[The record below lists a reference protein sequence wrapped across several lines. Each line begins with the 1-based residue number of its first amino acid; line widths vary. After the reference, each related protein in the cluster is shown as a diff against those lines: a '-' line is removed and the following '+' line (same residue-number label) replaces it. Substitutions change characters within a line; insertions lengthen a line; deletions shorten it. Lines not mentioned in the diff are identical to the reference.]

1 MKNTHLSNHR
11 QDYFGGI
18 GEWDQNPCD
27 LLGRA
32 NLPALPK
39 LLNCFLD
46 YQFSFR
52 LQFGILHFNLRKLYC
67 PKLYSTISGQHARES
82 SSWLLCLLVDL
93 EVALP
98 AKEKFPAKELV
109 KKLSPHLIA

>member
-18 GEWDQNPCD
+18 GEWDKNPCD

-39 LLNCFLD
+39 LLNSFLI
-46 YQFSFR
+46 F
-52 LQFGILHFNLRKLYC
+52 IL
-67 PKLYSTISGQHARES
+67 AA
-82 SSWLLCLLVDL
+82 V
-93 EVALP
+93 
-98 AKEKFPAKELV
+98 
-109 KKLSPHLIA
+109 